1 MRQYKGYYI
10 DGVVFNSKQEIDEF
24 IKRELVERYQQYSR
38 MFWENST
45 MELSSM
51 MSDLADVLV
60 KQYGLS
66 WDEIEEMEAA

>member
-10 DGVVFNSKQEIDEF
+10 DGVVFNSKQGIDEF

-38 MFWENST
+38 MFWKNST

-60 KQYGLS
+60 KQYGMT
-66 WDEIEEMEAA
+66 WEEIEELEAA